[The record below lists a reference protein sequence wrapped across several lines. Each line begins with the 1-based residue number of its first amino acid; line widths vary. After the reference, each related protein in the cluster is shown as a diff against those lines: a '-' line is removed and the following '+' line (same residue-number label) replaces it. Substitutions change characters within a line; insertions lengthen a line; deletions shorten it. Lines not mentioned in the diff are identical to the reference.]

1 MPQDMK
7 TTQMPLVPEQPGAP
21 QQPGPEGWQPQGNNN
36 KNGRSGLVIVIV
48 ILAIIIA
55 ILLLVFGSQACS
67 SDDKAASQQPAQ
79 QTTQQQQTPQS
90 SSSDQSAS
98 SSSKTTNADVK
109 ISDLN
114 GQIWSNA
121 QKILKSRNADLSDP
135 LILTDDGKEPVVDAN
150 WTVESITLQ
159 DNGQFEIHLTHTTD
173 SEEQAANAANDA
185 AGKAKDAYNK
195 LKESVTRN

>member
-21 QQPGPEGWQPQGNNN
+21 QQPGFDGGQPQGNNN
-36 KNGRSGLVIVIV
+36 KNGRSGLVIVVV
-48 ILAIIIA
+48 ILAIIVA

-79 QTTQQQQTPQS
+79 QTTQQQTPQS
-90 SSSDQSAS
+90 GSSDQSAS

-195 LKESVTRN
+195 LKDSVTGN

>member
-7 TTQMPLVPEQPGAP
+7 TTQMPLVPEQPGTP

-36 KNGRSGLVIVIV
+36 KNGRSGLVIVVV
-48 ILAIIIA
+48 ILAIIVA

-67 SDDKAASQQPAQ
+67 SDDEAASQQPA
-79 QTTQQQQTPQS
+79 QQTPQS
-90 SSSDQSAS
+90 SSSDQSA

-195 LKESVTRN
+195 LKDSVTGD

>member
-36 KNGRSGLVIVIV
+36 KNGRSGLVIVVV
-48 ILAIIIA
+48 ILAIIVA

-79 QTTQQQQTPQS
+79 QTTQQQTPQS

-98 SSSKTTNADVK
+98 SSAKTTNADVK

-195 LKESVTRN
+195 LKDSVTGN